1 MKGKCDLCGRDNVV
15 LRKVSD
21 GEGGALHVC
30 GACRKDKRT
39 KAHREAEK
47 SRERMRWT
55 PYQ

>member
-1 MKGKCDLCGRDNVV
+1 MKGKCDLCGRVAP
-15 LRKVSD
+15 LRAVKD
-21 GEGGALHVC
+21 GEGGTLHVC

-47 SRERMRWT
+47 ARERMRWT